1 MMVTCINFL
10 RFVTDDRRELYYRV
24 EVQNRV
30 YRREIAALDLEIGR
44 LKWQLIESSN
54 ASSESTS
61 EGVASKKVIHEI
73 MFIPAQCLQCDM
85 FLVVYLLRL
94 CSTDDK
100 WMNKSTQHL

>member
-1 MMVTCINFL
+1 MSNYIL

-61 EGVASKKVIHEI
+61 EGVSSKKVSHEMMYI
-73 MFIPAQCLQCDM
+73 LPQRLPCDM
-85 FLVVYLLRL
+85 FLVAYFLRL
-94 CSTDDK
+94 YSIDCE
-100 WMNKSTQHL
+100 WMSKSLEH

>member
-1 MMVTCINFL
+1 MCIYIL

-61 EGVASKKVIHEI
+61 EGVASKKVGHEMTSI
-73 MFIPAQCLQCDM
+73 LPQLLPCDV
-85 FLVVYLLRL
+85 FLVAYLLSL
-94 CSTDDK
+94 YSIDGK
-100 WMNKSTQHL
+100 WLSKTLEHW

>member
-1 MMVTCINFL
+1 MIMCIYFF

-61 EGVASKKVIHEI
+61 EGVASKKVSYE
-73 MFIPAQCLQCDM
+73 MMSVLPQLLLCDV
-85 FLVVYLLRL
+85 FLVGYLLGL
-94 CSTDDK
+94 SSITV
-100 WMNKSTQHL
+100 NG

>member
-1 MMVTCINFL
+1 MCNYIL

-30 YRREIAALDLEIGR
+30 YRREIAALDLAIGH

-61 EGVASKKVIHEI
+61 EGVSSKKVGHEMMYI
-73 MFIPAQCLQCDM
+73 LPQLLPCDM

-94 CSTDDK
+94 CSIDGK
-100 WMNKSTQHL
+100 WMSKSLKH

>member
-1 MMVTCINFL
+1 MCNYFL

-61 EGVASKKVIHEI
+61 EGVSSKKVSHEI
-73 MFIPAQCLQCDM
+73 MYILPQLLPCDM
-85 FLVVYLLRL
+85 FLVACLLRL
-94 CSTDDK
+94 YSIDSK
-100 WMNKSTQHL
+100 WMSKSLKH

>member
-1 MMVTCINFL
+1 MCNYIL

-54 ASSESTS
+54 ASSESMS
-61 EGVASKKVIHEI
+61 EGVSSKKVGHE
-73 MFIPAQCLQCDM
+73 MMYTLPQLLPCDM
-85 FLVVYLLRL
+85 FLVAYLLKL
-94 CSTDDK
+94 YSIDGK
-100 WMNKSTQHL
+100 WMSKSLKH

>member
-1 MMVTCINFL
+1 MCNYIL

-44 LKWQLIESSN
+44 LKWQLIESSD

-61 EGVASKKVIHEI
+61 EGVASKKVSHEMMYI
-73 MFIPAQCLQCDM
+73 FPQLLPCDV
-85 FLVVYLLRL
+85 FLMAYLLRL
-94 CSTDDK
+94 YSIDGK
-100 WMNKSTQHL
+100 WMSKSLEH

>member
-1 MMVTCINFL
+1 MCNNIF

-61 EGVASKKVIHEI
+61 EGVASKKVSHEMMYI
-73 MFIPAQCLQCDM
+73 LPQHLPCDV
-85 FLVVYLLRL
+85 FLMAYLLRL
-94 CSTDDK
+94 CSIDGK
-100 WMNKSTQHL
+100 QMSKGLKH

>member
-1 MMVTCINFL
+1 MIIHRYIL

-54 ASSESTS
+54 ESSESTS
-61 EGVASKKVIHEI
+61 EGVASKKVSHE
-73 MFIPAQCLQCDM
+73 MMYVLPQLLLCGV
-85 FLVVYLLRL
+85 FLVTYFLRL
-94 CSTDDK
+94 YSIDGE
-100 WMNKSTQHL
+100 WLSMSLEH

>member
-1 MMVTCINFL
+1 MCNYIL

-61 EGVASKKVIHEI
+61 EGVASKKVSHEMMYI
-73 MFIPAQCLQCDM
+73 LSQLLPPCDV
-85 FLVVYLLRL
+85 FLVAYLLRVYSIN
-94 CSTDDK
+94 CK
-100 WMNKSTQHL
+100 WMSKSLEN

>member
-1 MMVTCINFL
+1 MIICIYIL
-10 RFVTDDRRELYYRV
+10 RFVTDDRKELYYRV

-61 EGVASKKVIHEI
+61 EGVSSKKVSHEI
-73 MFIPAQCLQCDM
+73 MFILPQLLPCDV
-85 FLVVYLLRL
+85 FLMAYLLRL
-94 CSTDDK
+94 YSIDGK
-100 WMNKSTQHL
+100 WMSKSLEY

>member
-1 MMVTCINFL
+1 MIMCIYFL

-44 LKWQLIESSN
+44 LKWQLIESSH

-61 EGVASKKVIHEI
+61 EGAASKKVSHEMMYI
-73 MFIPAQCLQCDM
+73 LP
-85 FLVVYLLRL
+85 
-94 CSTDDK
+94 
-100 WMNKSTQHL
+100 